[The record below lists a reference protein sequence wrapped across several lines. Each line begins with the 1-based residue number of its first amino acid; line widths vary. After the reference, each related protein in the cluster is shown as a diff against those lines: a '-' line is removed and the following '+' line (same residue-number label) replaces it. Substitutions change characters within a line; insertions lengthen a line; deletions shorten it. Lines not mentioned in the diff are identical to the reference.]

1 MSVVSDW
8 LKQEVKELFTV
19 NYWIPKGDK
28 LLWVPIVMLGLL
40 SLVFIYSSTGSLAS
54 RLNDGAM
61 AYYLWKQI
69 IFLLLGYAVI
79 MFMQRRSFARII
91 DYVPWFLIVSI
102 FLLVLA
108 GIIGGEKNGAG
119 RWLPLG
125 PFSFQPSELV
135 KLTTILFVARDI
147 SYNQSANGYNLA
159 WSRLVLPIVAI
170 ALIARDNISTA
181 ILLAATCF
189 MLICIGRL
197 PWKRIGKI
205 VAIVLTL
212 GAVGVGTLVA
222 IPKETLAPIGKIGAF
237 KRVPT
242 ARERIVTFIN
252 PIPLDEM
259 TDQDIRDS
267 QSIQSQ
273 ITVASGGLLGKGP
286 GNSVQGIKLPE
297 VYSDFIFSIILEE
310 TGVWGMFLV
319 MLMYLTMLISAFR
332 VLFKCKSLFLGLMVV
347 GIVLCLLFQTIIH
360 MFVCVGLF
368 PVTGQTLP
376 LLSKGGTSTLIV
388 CLELGMIVGV
398 PLVAVARFLF
408 VELEEAKQNH

>member
-1 MSVVSDW
+1 MSDIIGW
-8 LKQEVKELFTV
+8 FKNEVKEIFTI

-28 LLWVPIVMLGLL
+28 LLWIPIVMLGLL
-40 SLVFIYSSTGSLAS
+40 SLVFIYSSTGTLAS
-54 RLNDGAM
+54 RLNGGVM

-69 IFLLLGYAVI
+69 IFLLVGYVVI
-79 MFMQRRSFARII
+79 MFVQRRSLARII
-91 DYVPWFLIVSI
+91 DFVPWFLLGSI
-102 FLLVLA
+102 ILLVLA
-108 GIIGGEKNGAG
+108 GIIGGVKNGAG
-119 RWLPLG
+119 RWFPLG

-147 SYNQSANGYNLA
+147 SYNQSAEGYNLS
-159 WSRLVLPIVAI
+159 WSRLLLPIIAI

-197 PWKRIGKI
+197 PWKRIAKI
-205 VAIVLTL
+205 VVVVAACGAI
-212 GAVGVGTLVA
+212 GVGTLVA

-237 KRVPT
+237 KRLPT

-252 PIPLDEM
+252 PVPLDEM
-259 TDQDIRDS
+259 TDQEIRDS

-273 ITVASGGLLGKGP
+273 ITIASGGLLGKGP

-297 VYSDFIFSIILEE
+297 VYSDFIFALILEE
-310 TGVWGMFLV
+310 AGVWGMLIV

-388 CLELGMIVGV
+388 CLELGMILGV
-398 PLVAVARFLF
+398 SNMIQQEQLAMG
-408 VELEEAKQNH
+408 EASQ